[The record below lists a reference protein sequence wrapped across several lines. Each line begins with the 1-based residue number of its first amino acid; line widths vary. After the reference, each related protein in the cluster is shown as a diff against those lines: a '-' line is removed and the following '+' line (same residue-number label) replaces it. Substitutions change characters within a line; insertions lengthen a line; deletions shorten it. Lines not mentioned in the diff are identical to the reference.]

1 MADLSA
7 FNTAGTDAAG
17 GGLLGGRTR
26 AQCAALLRMRW
37 QMLSHSFRSAQGAFE
52 FGARLVSYLVYCG
65 MGVGLGV
72 GAGAVAY
79 QLAAGNMWQYLP
91 IEFWVVFF
99 IWQTIP
105 VALAAFQEQFDLS
118 FVLRFPVSFSAFYAL
133 YLVFS
138 LSDISTVVGGL
149 CSLGILIGIAVVRPD
164 LVFWAAVALL
174 VFGLFNLLLV
184 RLILAWVDRWLAQ
197 RRTREIVS
205 ALFLL
210 LMLSLQLFNPALYE
224 HEGGKGEHHGG
235 HRMRWMMQHV
245 RPYVGE
251 LAEAQQWLPP
261 GLAAREIETAAKGQS
276 MTALGSLGAFGLY
289 LLATGGLLG
298 MCIRADYR
306 GEELSEAPAR
316 KEKSVERSG
325 WLLDGSGPIAAVLEK
340 EIRTVMRSMPLLYAI
355 GAPLF
360 MVLIFGSLFR
370 NGGSH
375 HGSHVFALALPMCVG
390 YALLGS
396 SQLVYNNLGTEG
408 YGIQLLFLSPT
419 PVRSV
424 MVAKNLFHGTLFLLV
439 AVFAGVLATVR
450 LGLPDVTML
459 AATVA
464 WILFALPANL
474 AVGNVLSIIM
484 PHRTN
489 LGRLKKQRVSA
500 ASALLSLLMQLVLLG
515 IGGAVFGTAIYLH
528 KMWIAVPVFGVLAV
542 LAIMVWMRI
551 LHNSDALANSR
562 RDKLISVL
570 ARAE

>member
-7 FNTAGTDAAG
+7 FNAAGVEAAG

-37 QMLSHSFRSAQGAFE
+37 HMLSHSFRSAQGAFE
-52 FGARLVSYLVYCG
+52 FGARLVSYLIYG
-65 MGVGLGV
+65 AMGVGLGV

-79 QLAAGNMWQYLP
+79 QLAASNMWQYLP

-99 IWQTIP
+99 IWQMIP
-105 VALAAFQEQFDLS
+105 VALAAFQEQFDLG
-118 FVLRFPVSFSAFYAL
+118 FVLRFPVSFSAYYAL

-149 CSLGILIGIAVVRPD
+149 CGLGIAIGIAIVRPY
-164 LVFWAAVALL
+164 LLLWVVAALI

-197 RRTREIVS
+197 RRTREIAS

-224 HEGGKGEHHGG
+224 HNGGPNGPDSR
-235 HRMRWMMQHV
+235 HRIWWVMQHV
-245 RPYVGE
+245 RPYAGA
-251 LAEAQQWLPP
+251 LLEAQQWLPP
-261 GLAAREIETAAKGQS
+261 GLAAREVEQAAKGQ
-276 MTALGSLGAFGLY
+276 TAEALGSLGVFGLY
-289 LLATGGLLG
+289 LLATAGLLG
-298 MCIRADYR
+298 VRIRADYR

-316 KEKSVERSG
+316 KDKSVERSG

-340 EIRTVMRSMPLLYAI
+340 ELRTIMRSMPLLYAI

-375 HGSHVFALALPMCVG
+375 HSSHIFVLALPLCVG

-396 SQLVYNNLGTEG
+396 SQMVYNNLGTEG
-408 YGIQLLFLSPT
+408 YAIQLLFLSPT
-419 PVRSV
+419 PVRRILL
-424 MVAKNLFHGTLFLLV
+424 AKNLFHGALFLVV
-439 AVFAGVLATVR
+439 AALAGVLATMR
-450 LGLPDVTML
+450 LGLPGPTML

-474 AVGNVLSIIM
+474 AVGNILSITM

-500 ASALLSLLMQLVLLG
+500 SSALISLTVQLVLLAL
-515 IGGAVFGTAIYLH
+515 GGAVFGVALYLH
-528 KMWIAVPVFGVLAV
+528 KLWIAVPVFGVLAL
-542 LAIMVWMRI
+542 LAIAVWMRV